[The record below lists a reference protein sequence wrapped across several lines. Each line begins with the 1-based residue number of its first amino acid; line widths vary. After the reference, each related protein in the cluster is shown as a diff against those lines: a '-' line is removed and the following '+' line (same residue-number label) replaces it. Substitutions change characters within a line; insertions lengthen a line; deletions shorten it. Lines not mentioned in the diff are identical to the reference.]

1 MRRLDYRIPA
11 ELDGVRV
18 DHYLRQTHGYSAT
31 LLRRLKTT
39 DHILCNGKAIRMID
53 PLHQGDLLTIC
64 LDEHCDIT
72 PNPFLKADII
82 FADEDLIV
90 YNKPAFLPVHP
101 SIGHAEDTLANLFAA
116 TQQGGF
122 HPINRL
128 DANTTGLCLIARH
141 AFAAT
146 ALSGTVEK
154 EYTALVCGH
163 LTEKHGTICAPITRE
178 DGSIIRRAVSA
189 DGKYSVTHYQVLEE
203 FDSCSLVQVRLET
216 GRTHQIRV
224 HFAHLGHPLAGDDL
238 YGGNTSIY
246 RHHMLSCTALTF
258 PHPISGKVLSFRIN
272 MQI

>member
-1 MRRLDYRIPA
+1 MRILNYPIPA

-18 DHYLRQTHGYSAT
+18 DHYLRQSHGYSAT

-39 DHILCNGKAIRMID
+39 DHILRNGKPVRLID
-53 PLHQGDLLTIC
+53 PLYQEDLLTIC
-64 LDEHCDIT
+64 LEESCDLT
-72 PNPFLKADII
+72 PNPFIKAEIVYS
-82 FADEDLIV
+82 DEDLIV
-90 YNKPAFLPVHP
+90 YHKPAFLPVHP
-101 SIGHAEDTLANLFAA
+101 SIGHKDDTLANLFAA

-141 AFAAT
+141 SFAAT

-163 LTEKHGTICAPITRE
+163 LTEKHGTICAPIARE
-178 DGSIIRRAVSA
+178 DGSIIRRTVSA
-189 DGKYSVTHYQVLEE
+189 GGKHSVTHYRVLEE
-203 FDSCSLVQVRLET
+203 SSAYSLVQVQLET

-224 HFAHLGHPLAGDDL
+224 HFAYLGHPLAGDDL
-238 YGGNTSIY
+238 YGGDTSVY
-246 RHHMLSCTALTF
+246 SHHMLCCTALTF
-258 PHPISGKVLSFRIN
+258 PHPISGKVLTFGIN